1 MKTNTSVFLAV
12 MTAALLSGCGGGSD
26 SASDKYPNAYI
37 QFYNASP
44 DSADTELVVDDEVIS
59 SSAYGDVTA
68 LYTYDADSYEV
79 ELQWHDSDG
88 QKHTLT
94 EMEIDLRSSYKTMLL
109 MGGDFENPDI
119 TEFSFERSEL
129 EDEFYMYAMMG
140 AADLGNYDLYIAES
154 GVPFADANFVGNLLY
169 LQPEKM
175 PYWSP
180 DDDEFAWPVEDYK
193 IFLADPDSGE
203 MLFESQDIAFNYESD
218 YILSVRKTSGAN
230 DDNIV
235 VDIILNSTNLTAEQ
249 DITATAQFRVYS
261 AMESSVALDVSVSD
275 SEEQYSTTVAGGTL
289 TDFTS
294 VQFGDYQISAAT
306 DDGEHSFSGR
316 LMTLNQGDSKTIVM
330 FEDPDLGLTSLT
342 MEDSNLPQSF
352 EHQISVANLLPE
364 FSNLDIYLVRD
375 DETKDTADHKMTGL
389 DYADSRTITVP
400 NDYYSV
406 VVVYE
411 DNLGI
416 ESLLFRSELI
426 NFNEDGVYIITIE
439 PVEATGGYRANVIW

>member
-1 MKTNTSVFLAV
+1 MKIFTSMVFAGVAGLV
-12 MTAALLSGCGGGSD
+12 LSACGGSSGST
-26 SASDKYPNAYI
+26 SDQYPNAYI

-68 LYTYDADSYEV
+68 LYSFDADTYEV

-88 QKHTLT
+88 QEHTLT
-94 EMEIDLRSSYKTMLL
+94 EMDIQLRNSYKTMLL
-109 MGGDFENPDI
+109 MGGNFSSPDI
-119 TEFSFERSEL
+119 TEFTFERSEM
-129 EDEFYMYAMMG
+129 EDAFYLYAMMG
-140 AADLGNYDLYIAES
+140 AADLGSYDLYIAES
-154 GVPFADANFVGNLLY
+154 GVPFSDANFVATLGY

-175 PYWSP
+175 PYWSS

-193 IFLADPDSGE
+193 LFLVDPDSGE
-203 MLFESQDIAFNYESD
+203 MLFESQEIAFSYESD
-218 YILSVRKTSGAN
+218 YLLSVRKTSGAN
-230 DDNIV
+230 ENNIV

-249 DITATAQFRVYS
+249 DITATAQYRVYS
-261 AMESSVALDVSVSD
+261 ALESATVLEVSVADTD
-275 SEEQYSTTVAGGTL
+275 EHYTTNLAGGTL
-289 TDFTS
+289 SDFTS
-294 VQFGDYQISAAT
+294 VQFGDYQISAFSE
-306 DDGEHSFSGR
+306 DGEHSFSGR

-330 FEDPDLGLTSLT
+330 FEDPELGLTSLT
-342 MEDSNLPQSF
+342 MEDSDLPQSF

-375 DETKDTADHKMTGL
+375 NETKDTADHKMTGL

-416 ESLLFRSELI
+416 ESLLYRSELI
-426 NFNEDGVYIITIE
+426 NFSEDGVYIITIE
-439 PVEATGGYRANVIW
+439 AEEATGGYRANVIW